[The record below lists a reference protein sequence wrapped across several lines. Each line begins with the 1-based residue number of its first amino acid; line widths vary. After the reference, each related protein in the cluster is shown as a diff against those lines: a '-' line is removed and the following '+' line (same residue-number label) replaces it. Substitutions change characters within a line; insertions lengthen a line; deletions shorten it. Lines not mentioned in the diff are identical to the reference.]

1 MSMRAYG
8 WVERCSDVAG
18 CGILHQKIS
27 AAGYFIFA
35 IISIVLWIM
44 MNMLND
50 GNVYVLLML
59 YIDVIGIMNSCM
71 LDYASACV
79 P

>member
-1 MSMRAYG
+1 MSTLAYG

-27 AAGYFIFA
+27 AAGYFISA

-50 GNVYVLLML
+50 GNAYVLLPL
-59 YIDVIGIMNSCM
+59 YIDSLGIMNPYM
-71 LDYASACV
+71 IDYASACMS
-79 P
+79 